1 MRTAVRNAFFLVG
14 RAFVMAST
22 PRTAVRQVGSRT
34 DISARTLEFHHDHHH
49 RAYVDK
55 LNKLIAGTS
64 FDRMPLEEI
73 ILASSK
79 SEQKKNVDIFNN
91 AAQAW
96 NHTFLWNCMR
106 AKGGGKPNGG
116 LGRQLDQAFGGLD
129 KFHEQFK
136 ARRSASSAALCLA
149 RPR

>member
-1 MRTAVRNAFFLVG
+1 
-14 RAFVMAST
+14 
-22 PRTAVRQVGSRT
+22 
-34 DISARTLEFHHDHHH
+34 
-49 RAYVDK
+49 
-55 LNKLIAGTS
+55 
-64 FDRMPLEEI
+64 MPLEEI

-106 AKGGGKPNGG
+106 AKGGGKAQRRPRPTAG
-116 LGRQLDQAFGGLD
+116 QAFGGLD
-129 KFHEQFK
+129 KFTSNSRP
-136 ARRSASSAALCLA
+136 RRSASSAAAMLA